1 MPKRGSA
8 RLLLLS
14 FRSRPRLGWPV
25 GCIAT
30 ALAVGALLH
39 LGDQFAGARAAV
51 ADLFRQSAWE
61 HALAGLPEQTPWP
74 WADGPAGMSGTV
86 SQLGLSA
93 AVTKESAAGQSEGL
107 AITPVLRA
115 AAQDPHLPP
124 TEFGAGDIDDRLT
137 VTAADNVSQPC
148 RATGLKVIDP
158 HLADALSGE
167 ADAEFALAACL
178 PLVVPATKA
187 EPPSPEPGL
196 EHKL

>member
-8 RLLLLS
+8 QLLLLS

-25 GCIAT
+25 GCIAA
-30 ALAVGALLH
+30 ALAIGALLH
-39 LGDQFAGARAAV
+39 IGGQFSGARAAL

-74 WADGPAGMSGTV
+74 WADGAGGTNGTV

-93 AVTKESAAGQSEGL
+93 AVTKEGATGESEGS
-107 AITPVLRA
+107 AIRPVLR

-124 TEFGAGDIDDRLT
+124 AEFGELDIDDRIT
-137 VTAADNVSQPC
+137 VTTADGVSQAC

-158 HLADALSGE
+158 HLADALSGNAE
-167 ADAEFALAACL
+167 AESALAACL